1 MTIEHDDLG
10 RFQDAYLDYLE
21 GARDDPPAVEDLPE
35 EQRRA
40 AEAFIESIKA
50 ARGVDPHASRP
61 SIEQLLESWS
71 RSSDPAGKLGEVLQH
86 HLRLTVDSRA
96 LVTPDAASAAVGLA
110 STLVIQAR
118 GMRMRV
124 VQETTSEDLGHALDG
139 RAEDISRVFSAFPD
153 SHAVLYTTAAQEPC
167 AVVLDRGDVYRAIET
182 PSGESRAPR
191 LRRSITVATSA
202 CEVWLKGIIP
212 EFEPLS
218 TDMLEPVADPESAL
232 DPLRLANKVVGEV
245 SRAGV
250 RARVEAKRATWRDF
264 GDVEAQHLAAIVQV
278 AQRGDFSE
286 EAYKSELDEIVRRAA

>member
-1 MTIEHDDLG
+1 MTIEHHDLS

-21 GARDDPPAVEDLPE
+21 GARNEPPALEDLPE

-61 SIEQLLESWS
+61 SIERLLESWS
-71 RSSDPAGKLGEVLQH
+71 RSRNSTGELGEVLQH

-96 LVTPDAASAAVGLA
+96 VVTPDAASAAVGLA

-124 VQETTSEDLGHALDG
+124 VQETISEDLGHALDG
-139 RAEDISRVFSAFPD
+139 RAEDIARVFSAFPD
-153 SHAVLYTTAAQEPC
+153 SHAVLYANAAQEPH

-182 PSGESRAPR
+182 PSGERRAPR
-191 LRRSITVATSA
+191 LRRSVTAATTA

-212 EFEPLS
+212 EFEPLN
-218 TDMLEPVADPESAL
+218 TDMLEPVAAPESTL
-232 DPLRLANKVVGEV
+232 DPLRLASKVVGEV
-245 SRAGV
+245 SIAGA
-250 RARVEAKRATWRDF
+250 RARIEAKRIAWRGF
-264 GDVEAQHLAAIVQV
+264 GDVEAQRLAAIVQE

-286 EAYKSELDEIVRRAA
+286 KIYKSHLDEIVGIAA

>member
-21 GARDDPPAVEDLPE
+21 GARDEPPAVEDLPE

-40 AEAFIESIKA
+40 AEAFIESVKA

-71 RSSDPAGKLGEVLQH
+71 RSSDRTGELGKVLQH

-96 LVTPDAASAAVGLA
+96 LVTADAASAAVGLA

-124 VQETTSEDLGHALDG
+124 VQETTPEDLGHTLDG
-139 RAEDISRVFSAFPD
+139 RAKDIARVFSAFPD

-167 AVVLDRGDVYRAIET
+167 AVVLDRGDVHGAIET
-182 PSGESRAPR
+182 PSGEKRAPR
-191 LRRSITVATSA
+191 LRRSVTAATTA

-218 TDMLEPVADPESAL
+218 TDLLKPVAAPASAL
-232 DPLRLANKVVGEV
+232 DPFRLANKVVGEV

-264 GDVEAQHLAAIVQV
+264 GDVEAQRLAAIVQV

-286 EAYKSELDEIVRRAA
+286 DAYRSELDEIVGRAA